1 MYNRYYPKYLRIIKR
16 SHMIGRRTVSYFE
29 PQFNSTAINRLE
41 KFFDDSV
48 TEHMVDIKN
57 RGFDE
62 IVLFQGVTLASV
74 NGGYLE

>member
-1 MYNRYYPKYLRIIKR
+1 
-16 SHMIGRRTVSYFE
+16 MIGRRTVSYFE
-29 PQFNSTAINRLE
+29 PQFNSTAINRPE

-62 IVLFQGVTLASV
+62 IVFVRNRT
-74 NGGYLE
+74 